1 VVNPVLLVEVTS
13 ASTEAYDRGEKLRH
27 YQQRASLQEV
37 LIVSHR
43 EPRVTLVRR
52 QEQDRWT
59 SDDYLAGQSV
69 PVRTLASS
77 LAVDEL
83 YRGGLEDV

>member
-1 VVNPVLLVEVTS
+1 
-13 ASTEAYDRGEKLRH
+13 
-27 YQQRASLQEV
+27 